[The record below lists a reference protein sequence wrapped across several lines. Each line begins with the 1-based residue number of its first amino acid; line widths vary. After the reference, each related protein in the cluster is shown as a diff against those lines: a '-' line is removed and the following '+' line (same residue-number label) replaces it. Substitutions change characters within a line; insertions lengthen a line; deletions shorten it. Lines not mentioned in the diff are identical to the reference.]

1 MKRQVRRMALERML
15 GDVARQGVAHVAPEL
30 LREVAERLWYAG
42 EVPNLAKVP
51 ANLRPD
57 AGYLVD
63 RLARFNVLPKERK
76 LQVLSAVRQY
86 QPASPTPAADVT
98 GRKDPLAV
106 AWGASM
112 DLTSRLGELM
122 PYQTRQYASD
132 KAKVAPV
139 SLTP

>member
-1 MKRQVRRMALERML
+1 VKGLARGAALERML
-15 GDVARQGVAHVAPEL
+15 GDVVRQSFARVDPEL

-42 EVPNLAKVP
+42 EVPNLADVP
-51 ANLRPD
+51 AHLRPD

-76 LQVLSAVRQY
+76 LRLLSAIRQF
-86 QPASPTPAADVT
+86 QPSSPTPKAEAA
-98 GRKDPLAV
+98 GCKDPLAV

-122 PYQTRQYASD
+122 PYQTRQYALD
-132 KAKVAPV
+132 RTKAAA
-139 SLTP
+139 

>member
-1 MKRQVRRMALERML
+1 MKRLVREMALERML
-15 GDVARQGVAHVAPEL
+15 GDVARQGFARVDPKL
-30 LREVAERLWYAG
+30 LRVVAERLWYTG
-42 EVPNLAKVP
+42 EVPNLAKVR
-51 ANLRPD
+51 AALRPD

-76 LQVLSAVRQY
+76 LRLLSAIRPF
-86 QPASPTPAADVT
+86 QPASPAHNAAAA

-122 PYQTRQYASD
+122 PYQTRQYAAD
-132 KAKVAPV
+132 KAKVAA
-139 SLTP
+139 